1 MEPTYGEAVR
11 LRFGRSSCPPFST
24 KKTKYMEIRA
34 GYAIAFSVPQR
45 TSMILMLNV
54 HPSRRRHLVTE
65 DNLVVA
71 PGTPLRPYR
80 DTFGNIC
87 TRVTVPAGA
96 IEFSTSFVIRDS
108 GLPDEIALKARQHA
122 ID

>member
-1 MEPTYGEAVR
+1 
-11 LRFGRSSCPPFST
+11 
-24 KKTKYMEIRA
+24 MEIRA

-65 DNLVVA
+65 DNRVVA

-96 IEFSTSFVIRDS
+96 IEFSTSFVIWDS

-122 ID
+122 IDELPDDVLVFLLGSRYCDTQRLSDFA